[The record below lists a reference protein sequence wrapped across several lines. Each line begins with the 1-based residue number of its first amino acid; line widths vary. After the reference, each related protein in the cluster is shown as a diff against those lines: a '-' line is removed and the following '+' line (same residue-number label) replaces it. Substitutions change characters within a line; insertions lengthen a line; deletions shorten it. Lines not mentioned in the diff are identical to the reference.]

1 METGSVEMS
10 KTDDFPV
17 DMVYLWCDGKD
28 PEFLRRKA
36 EFSEEAVGADEEAV
50 SRVRFFDNEELK
62 YSLRS
67 LEKYAPWIRHVFI
80 VTDRQKPEWLDTEN
94 PKVTIV
100 DHSEIMPK
108 ELIPCFNSS
117 VIERYIGFIPGLSE
131 HFLYANDDGF
141 FGPKVSKGFFFR
153 DGKPIVRMWYYGRQ
167 KNLRTIAQFREYVAD
182 NFYGKPIVNA
192 HAAVRAKNHLK
203 DDMPFLEMHHN
214 IDAYVKTDYVNT
226 FLKYKEEL
234 DRYVSRFR
242 STEDIQR
249 VLFGLE
255 MLLNERGELH
265 ILEQYHKVRRL
276 FFILKRTPLE
286 SYYSDADRKQI
297 LILWCLRPMLFCIN
311 NSGAK
316 ESGNKME
323 RMYLEHRFPKKSSF
337 EK

>member
-1 METGSVEMS
+1 MGE
-10 KTDDFPV
+10 DNDFPV
-17 DMVYLWCDGKD
+17 DIVYLWCDGGN

-36 EFSEEAVGADEEAV
+36 EFLEEAVGADEEAV
-50 SRVRFFDNEELK
+50 SKKRFYDNEELK

-67 LEKYAPWIRHVFI
+67 LERYAPWIRYVFI
-80 VTDRQKPEWLDTEN
+80 VTDRQKPAWLDTEN
-94 PKVTIV
+94 SRVTIV

-108 ELIPCFNSS
+108 EIIPCFNSS

-131 HFLYANDDGF
+131 HFLYANDDMF
-141 FGPKVSKGFFFR
+141 FGQKVSKDFFFR
-153 DGKPIVRMWYYGRQ
+153 DGKPIVRMWYYGGK
-167 KNLRTIAQFREYVAD
+167 KNLRTLAQFREYVKGS
-182 NFYGKPIVNA
+182 FFGKSIVNA
-192 HAAVRAKNHLK
+192 WELLITKNHLK
-203 DDMPFLEMHHN
+203 DDRPFFEMHHN

-234 DRYVSRFR
+234 DRHVSRFR

-265 ILEQYHKVRRL
+265 VLEQYHRKRRL
-276 FFILKRTPLE
+276 PFMLKRSLLE
-286 SYYSDADRKQI
+286 SYYSEAGRKQV

-323 RMYLEHRFPKKSSF
+323 RKYLEHRFPKKSSF